1 MNTKESFVE
10 LENLLTK
17 ECEKYEKDCAACPYA
32 KECEEYKNLYMEL
45 PADETGHKPGDII
58 TYGYND
64 QENAIKCVYYYSY
77 KKEGELIIYAACE
90 GGSIQAPAYMF
101 K

>member
-1 MNTKESFVE
+1 MKERFVE

-45 PADETGHKPGDII
+45 PADETGRTMKGW
-58 TYGYND
+58 
-64 QENAIKCVYYYSY
+64 
-77 KKEGELIIYAACE
+77 LIL
-90 GGSIQAPAYMF
+90 
-101 K
+101 